1 MFSGM
6 LQISSPDFHWPNLQ
20 LAHCKI
26 HKYWYKLLPMDG
38 IRIKNTS
45 PGKKYCVDRVEVFD
59 TTYPTNFSITKKCMA
74 KKPISANAIHH
85 MVILV
90 PK

>member
-1 MFSGM
+1 MP
-6 LQISSPDFHWPNLQ
+6 QISSPDFHWPNLQ
-20 LAHCKI
+20 LAHSKI
-26 HKYWYKLLPMDG
+26 HNYWYKLLPLDG
-38 IRIKNTS
+38 IRIKAPPPRTKN
-45 PGKKYCVDRVEVFD
+45 CVDRVEEFD
-59 TTYPTNFSITKKCMA
+59 TTYLKYFSITKKKCMA